1 MPFVVDIR
9 LQGTKQAVPLA
20 VLRPAVEPIEH
31 RLPGAELLGQVS
43 PRRAGSPPPEHS
55 LDEVSVIPARLPDPV
70 VLHQER
76 SNLRPLRVIELQTY
90 AHPSRPCLS
99 RGHRANFSAHLNLG
113 TGSSSHPET
122 GCQATGCRLQPDEAP
137 LFSSFLT

>member
-70 VLHQER
+70 VLHEEL
-76 SNLRPLRVIELQTY
+76 LRDQAEAVGLPLIEVRI
-90 AHPSRPCLS
+90 PSPCTN
-99 RGHRANFSAHLNLG
+99 AIY
-113 TGSSSHPET
+113 
-122 GCQATGCRLQPDEAP
+122 EARMAEA
-137 LFSSFLT
+137 L